1 MTFFNLMV
9 SLRRN
14 YETEKVVFLNY
25 AAKHFSHNEV
35 FFAQM
40 HKPCSVSSHE
50 DKRGKN
56 LVTMS
61 RCGESLGELPL
72 LPARTARGG

>member
-40 HKPCSVSSHE
+40 HKPVLC
-50 DKRGKN
+50 
-56 LVTMS
+56 
-61 RCGESLGELPL
+61 L
-72 LPARTARGG
+72 LTRIKEVKIS